1 MDIIWIVLAVLS
13 FLGGQVYLFYMIGK
27 WGDFVD
33 KYYRP

>member
-1 MDIIWIVLAVLS
+1 MVYIILAVLS
-13 FLGGQVYLFYMIGK
+13 FLGGQVYLLCKILK

>member
-1 MDIIWIVLAVLS
+1 MNAVYIVLAVLS